1 MASSPT
7 SSSTGRLTP
16 GRFAREEAPFLAAV
30 ATLLF
35 FHFALDAT
43 LETVVNP
50 ESASPLIGALLAFW
64 LFGVVLWAAFGVVRH
79 ADALAI
85 KLGEPLGTLVL
96 TLAVV
101 GIEVSLIS
109 AIMLTG
115 ADAPTMA
122 RDTMMAVVMIVL
134 GGLTG
139 ASLLIG
145 GLTHGEQDYSLPGA
159 RAYLGVLVPLAVF
172 ALVLPDFT
180 SSTDTPTFTPLQ
192 AGFFGFITLLLYGI
206 FLAIQTVRHKNYFE
220 QPVQE
225 IDTATESEETQV
237 LPKPHSH
244 GHGPLYSTTYHSVL
258 LLLTLL
264 PIVLLSERIAMLVDF
279 GIVQVGAP
287 VALGGVIIALI
298 VLTPESMAALAAARA
313 NQLQRSVNLL
323 LGSALSTIG
332 LTLPAVITVSLITG
346 ATLQLG
352 LEMAQMVLLLLTL
365 VVCLM
370 TFSGTRTNVL
380 QGAVHI
386 VLFLAFLLL
395 IFSP

>member
-1 MASSPT
+1 MAAAV
-7 SSSTGRLTP
+7 SSTGRSVLS
-16 GRFAREEAPFLAAV
+16 RFLREEAPFLAALV
-30 ATLLF
+30 TFLIFHFGLHEALTKAVTPETAQPLMGLLF
-35 FHFALDAT
+35 AA
-43 LETVVNP
+43 
-50 ESASPLIGALLAFW
+50 W
-64 LFGVVLWAAFGVVRH
+64 LFAVVFWAAFGVVRH
-79 ADALAI
+79 ADVLAI
-85 KLGEPLGTLVL
+85 KLGEPLGTLIL

-109 AIMLTG
+109 AVMLTG
-115 ADAPTMA
+115 AEAPTMA
-122 RDTMMAVVMIVL
+122 RDTMAAVLMIVL

-145 GLTHGEQDYSLPGA
+145 GFFHGEQDYNLLGA

-180 SSTDTPTFTPLQ
+180 ASTDSSSFTPVQ
-192 AGFFGFITLLLYGI
+192 AGFFAIITLALYGI
-206 FLAIQTVRHKNYFE
+206 FLAIQTVRHKSYFE

-225 IDTATESEETQV
+225 RAADHEAA
-237 LPKPHSH
+237 PGHSH
-244 GHGPLYSTTYHSVL
+244 HHGPQHSTTYHAVL
-258 LLLTLL
+258 LILTLL
-264 PIVLLSERIAMLVDF
+264 TVVLLAELIAIIVDF

-287 VALGGVIIALI
+287 VALGGVIIALV

-332 LTLPAVITVSLITG
+332 LTLPAVVAISFMTG
-346 ATLQLG
+346 ASLELG
-352 LEMAQMVLLLLTL
+352 LDMAPMVLLLLTL

-370 TFSGTRTNVL
+370 TFGGTRTNVL

-386 VLFLAFLLL
+386 VLFLAYLLL